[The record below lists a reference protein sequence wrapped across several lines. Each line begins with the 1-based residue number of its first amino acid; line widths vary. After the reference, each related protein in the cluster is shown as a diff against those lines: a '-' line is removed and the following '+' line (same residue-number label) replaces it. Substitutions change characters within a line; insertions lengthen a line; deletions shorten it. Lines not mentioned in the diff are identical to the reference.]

1 MLLDS
6 IMSLLKTALPL
17 LLLFGGLSACTD
29 TTNTSNQ
36 TEQSQLNTLK
46 ITGQIGYRE
55 RIALSPGAVAEIE
68 LQDISIAD
76 RAAPVLAEQTIEFE
90 GQQIPWNFELEVD
103 PDELEPR
110 GRYSVRAV
118 INDRDGRL
126 MFTSDTANIVQPG
139 DGNVDLGL
147 ILLRQNTVTSEKT
160 ENDDMWVY
168 RCGDTNAAIVQSEE
182 MIRLKVDGTSY
193 DLPRV
198 PSASGE
204 KYEADLNGQNVMFWS
219 KGERALLKI
228 GEMSYP
234 ECQA

>member
-1 MLLDS
+1 MA
-6 IMSLLKTALPL
+6 LLKTALPI
-17 LLLFGGLSACTD
+17 LLLFGGLSACTEAA
-29 TTNTSNQ
+29 NTSDP
-36 TEQSQLNTLK
+36 TEQSQSNTLK

-55 RIALSPGAVAEIE
+55 RIALSPGAVAEIK

-76 RAAPVLAEQTIEFE
+76 RPAPVLAEQTLEFD
-90 GQQIPWNFELEVD
+90 GQQIPWDFELNVES
-103 PDELEPR
+103 DELEPR
-110 GRYSVRAV
+110 GRYSVRAM
-118 INDRDGRL
+118 INDRDGHL

-139 DGNVDLGL
+139 EGDVDLGL
-147 ILLRQNTVTSEKT
+147 ILLRQNTVSQEKT
-160 ENDDMWVY
+160 EDDDMWVY
-168 RCGDTNAAIVQSEE
+168 RCGDTNAAIVQSED

-204 KYEADLNGQNVMFWS
+204 KYEADLNGQMVMFWS

-228 GEMSYP
+228 GETSYP